1 MSNSIALRK
10 KYRMKRHSDG
20 VISEKANAIL
30 QKVISA
36 FQKLIVK
43 LLKKVVDYLNGSLKK
58 DLERVQAITNTQG
71 VIGPKEFTELGKR
84 LGNAKKTAERV
95 VTLNEKIMNITL
107 DAQRRCDAVV
117 KA

>member
-43 LLKKVVDYLNGSLKK
+43 LLKKSLIIW
-58 DLERVQAITNTQG
+58 LSPLLP
-71 VIGPKEFTELGKR
+71 VI
-84 LGNAKKTAERV
+84 
-95 VTLNEKIMNITL
+95 
-107 DAQRRCDAVV
+107 
-117 KA
+117 